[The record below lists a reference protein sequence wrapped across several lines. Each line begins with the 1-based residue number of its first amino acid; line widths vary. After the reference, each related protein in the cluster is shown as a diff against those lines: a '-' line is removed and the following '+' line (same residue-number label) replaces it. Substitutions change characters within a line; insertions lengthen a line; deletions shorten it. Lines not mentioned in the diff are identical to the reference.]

1 MNSEDD
7 IDADEVPETKRGLVT
22 AGPQAVRVGRNL
34 SLKPAYV
41 KKSSKPN
48 DNETKEMKH
57 SDDAQEIELIEDYDF
72 QSPV

>member
-22 AGPQAVRVGRNL
+22 AGPQAVKVGRNL
-34 SLKPAYV
+34 SLKPSYV

-48 DNETKEMKH
+48 GNETKEMKN
-57 SDDAQEIELIEDYDF
+57 SDDAQNSELIEDDDF
-72 QSPV
+72 LSPV